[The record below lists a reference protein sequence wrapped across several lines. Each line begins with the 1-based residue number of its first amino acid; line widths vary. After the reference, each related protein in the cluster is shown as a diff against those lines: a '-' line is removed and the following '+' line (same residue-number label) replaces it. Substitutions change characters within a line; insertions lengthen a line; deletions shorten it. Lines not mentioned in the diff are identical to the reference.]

1 MWGKTLLLAMTV
13 LVSLGLSACGN
24 EEETLS
30 EFDKVPAGI
39 DKNHDGIRDEVAE
52 RMHKEFAESINADEM
67 RIMEEHAKVFQEIM
81 TLDMNDRNAVLI
93 TRDHFDLVMNCA
105 VYVFGD
111 DLDYDTYTILLTR
124 LRQWYFNTKARR
136 EIRQEFILRSKEYHF
151 QSDNFNGINTCGFEF
166 SDETKKMIE
175 IRRGIA
181 ARKKAKEE
189 QLAAP
194 KEAEVKSQEK
204 QERTQQVEVE
214 KAK

>member
-24 EEETLS
+24 EEENLS

-136 EIRQEFILRSKEYHF
+136 
-151 QSDNFNGINTCGFEF
+151 
-166 SDETKKMIE
+166 
-175 IRRGIA
+175 
-181 ARKKAKEE
+181 
-189 QLAAP
+189 
-194 KEAEVKSQEK
+194 
-204 QERTQQVEVE
+204 
-214 KAK
+214 